1 MRRVLLSLVLL
12 ALNISVS
19 AQLKVFS
26 DGHISACSASNQAIC
41 NDNVYLQS
49 MTFYGDCHVLATN
62 ETSIGSNVTN
72 IFPIGGVVVESGS
85 THINLANGVTIA
97 GDFEVKQGA
106 ELIIE

>member
-1 MRRVLLSLVLL
+1 M
-12 ALNISVS
+12 
-19 AQLKVFS
+19 
-26 DGHISACSASNQAIC
+26 
-41 NDNVYLQS
+41 
-49 MTFYGDCHVLATN
+49 ATN